1 MISKVL
7 IIFLLSIAFTFAKI
21 PGLED
26 SSQDSTISVELS
38 NIYENKYNPF
48 NILFL
53 GGVGV
58 TSTKRIEIDIVQMS
72 ALNVGSKLFNLD
84 RLLTDQTIF
93 RIDIRLDKT
102 EDNKTISDISI
113 GSAVLNTV
121 LGFTGM
127 AIPEKSFFSNIIL
140 GGLWF
145 SSGTTKLIL
154 WGNNVSG
161 VSLAESHAFEWFLHQ
176 TTYDNKTHYSFKEF
190 GFIEEVGI
198 QFGIMFAQATAGVS
212 FEITNKQRNI
222 GCFLKLVTLPIPVDH
237 FPRTNEQTKE

>member
-1 MISKVL
+1 MIKKSL
-7 IIFLLSIAFTFAKI
+7 TIFLISISFVFAKI
-21 PGLED
+21 PGLEN
-26 SSQDSTISVELS
+26 SSQDSTISIELS

-53 GGVGV
+53 GGIGV

-72 ALNVGSKLFNLD
+72 AFNVGSKLFNLD
-84 RLLTDQTIF
+84 RLLLDQSIF
-93 RIDIRLDKT
+93 RFDIRLDKT

-113 GSAVLNTV
+113 GSAILNTV

-127 AIPEKSFFSNIIL
+127 AIPEKSFFSNIVL

-154 WGNNVSG
+154 WGNNISG
-161 VSLAESHAFEWFLHQ
+161 VSFAESHAFEWFLRQ

-190 GFIEEVGI
+190 GFIEEIGV

-222 GCFLKLVTLPIPVDH
+222 GWFLKIVTLPIPIEK
-237 FPRTNEQTKE
+237 FPNDKQTKK